1 MTALELTLTRIILGA
16 VAAVA
21 RRLPV
26 RREVLFASSRDRQL
40 GPQLAAISA
49 ALTAADPTLPQSK
62 QLAPYGYGLAAKV
75 AYLLHLIG
83 ATWALQRARV
93 TVIDNAWLPAHIT
106 TPRAGRSVIQVW
118 HAEGAYK
125 RFGHATRGASSGAD
139 GALRELI
146 HSGYSDALVSSESV
160 RTAYAEAFRMPL
172 GNVHAVGP
180 LRGAWLANSAAVAL
194 RNATLLARYPEL
206 SGKRVLLYAPTFRGR
221 GAQRETQL
229 TISPEAIAAAL
240 PHDWIVA
247 IKAHPLVPATA
258 QTTGTQPTGAESTGA
273 ESTSGCCVTLDAAT
287 PVDELFPIADALFTD
302 YSSSIFLWSLLERP
316 LLLAVADAEEYAQD
330 PGLFLDPRS
339 SESIGTRVSSVQE
352 VVAALTGAGSHTA
365 TDQARW
371 RAFSERYLGPRD
383 ALGGGPQRAA
393 AMILE
398 RLISQHTTAA

>member
-1 MTALELTLTRIILGA
+1 MTALELTLTQIILGA

-21 RRLPV
+21 CRLPV

-49 ALTAADPTLPQSK
+49 ALTAADPSLPQQR

-106 TPRAGRSVIQVW
+106 TPRAECSVIQVW

-125 RFGHATRGASSGAD
+125 RFGHAARGASSGAD

-160 RTAYAEAFRMPL
+160 RPAYAEAFRMPL
-172 GNVHAVGP
+172 DRVHAVGP

-194 RNATLLARYPEL
+194 RKTTLLAQYPEL

-229 TISPEAIAAAL
+229 TISPDAIAAAL

-247 IKAHPLVPATA
+247 IKAHPLVPITA
-258 QTTGTQPTGAESTGA
+258 KLSGAQ
-273 ESTSGCCVTLDAAT
+273 STSGRCVTLDAAT
-287 PVDELFPIADALFTD
+287 PIDELFPIADALFTD

-316 LLLAVADAEEYAQD
+316 LLLAVADADAYTQD

-339 SESIGTRVSSVQE
+339 SDSIGTRVNSAQE
-352 VVAALTGAGSHTA
+352 VVAALTTVGPSAA
-365 TDQARW
+365 VDQARQ
-371 RAFSERYLGPRD
+371 RTFAERYLGPRD
-383 ALGGGPQRAA
+383 ALADGPQRAA

-398 RLISQHTTAA
+398 RLDAQRTNAA

>member
-1 MTALELTLTRIILGA
+1 MTALELTLTRIVLGA
-16 VAAVA
+16 IAAVA

-26 RREVLFASSRDRQL
+26 RHEVLFASSRDREL

-49 ALTAADPTLPQSK
+49 ALTAANSSLPQRE

-83 ATWALQRARV
+83 ATWSMQRARV
-93 TVIDNAWLPAHIT
+93 TVIDNAWLPAHVT
-106 TPRAGRSVIQVW
+106 RLRAGCSVIQVW

-139 GALRELI
+139 GALHQLI
-146 HSGYSDALVSSESV
+146 HSGYTDALVSSESV
-160 RTAYAEAFRMPL
+160 RPAYAEAFRMPL
-172 GNVHAVGP
+172 DHVHAVGP

-194 RNATLLARYPEL
+194 RKTTLLAQYPEL

-240 PHDWIVA
+240 PSDWIVA
-247 IKAHPLVPATA
+247 IKAHPLVPIAA
-258 QTTGTQPTGAESTGA
+258 QSTGA
-273 ESTSGCCVTLDAAT
+273 QSTSGGCVTLDATT

-316 LLLAVADAEEYAQD
+316 LLLAVADADSYAQD

-339 SESIGTRVSSVQE
+339 SDSIGTRVNSAQE
-352 VVAALTGAGSHTA
+352 VVAALSATESHVPA
-365 TDQARW
+365 DQARW
-371 RAFSERYLGPRD
+371 RAFAERYLGPRD
-383 ALGGGPQRAA
+383 ALADGPQRAA
-393 AMILE
+393 VMILE
-398 RLISQHTTAA
+398 RLDTKRTNAA

>member
-1 MTALELTLTRIILGA
+1 MTALELTLTRIVLSA

-21 RRLPV
+21 RRFPV

-49 ALTAADPTLPQSK
+49 ALTAADPSLPQRK
-62 QLAPYGYGLAAKV
+62 QLAPYGYGLTAKV

-83 ATWALQRARV
+83 ATWSLQRARV

-106 TPRAGRSVIQVW
+106 TPRAGCSVIQVW

-125 RFGHATRGASSGAD
+125 RFGHATRGASSDVD
-139 GALRELI
+139 GALHELI

-160 RTAYAEAFRMPL
+160 RPAYAEAFRMPL
-172 GNVHAVGP
+172 NHIHAVGP
-180 LRGAWLANSAAVAL
+180 LRGAWLANSAAVDL
-194 RNATLLARYPEL
+194 RKTTLLARYPEL

-240 PHDWIVA
+240 PSDWIVA
-247 IKAHPLVPATA
+247 IKAHPLVPIAA
-258 QTTGTQPTGAESTGA
+258 QSTGA
-273 ESTSGCCVTLDAAT
+273 QSTSGGCVTLDATT

-302 YSSSIFLWSLLERP
+302 YSSSIFLWSLIERP
-316 LLLAVADAEEYAQD
+316 LLLAVADADAYAQD

-339 SESIGTRVSSVQE
+339 SESIGNRVSSAQE
-352 VVAALTGAGSHTA
+352 VVAALTAVRSNA
-365 TDQARW
+365 PADQARH
-371 RAFSERYLGPRD
+371 RAFAERYLGPRD
-383 ALGGGPQRAA
+383 ALADGPQHAA

-398 RLISQHTTAA
+398 RLDAKRTNAA

>member
-1 MTALELTLTRIILGA
+1 MTALELTLTRIVLGA

-49 ALTAADPTLPQSK
+49 ALTAADPSLPQQR

-106 TPRAGRSVIQVW
+106 TPRAGCSVIQVW

-125 RFGHATRGASSGAD
+125 RFGHAARGASSGAD
-139 GALRELI
+139 GALHELI

-160 RTAYAEAFRMPL
+160 RPAYAEAFRMPL
-172 GNVHAVGP
+172 NHIHAVGP
-180 LRGAWLANSAAVAL
+180 LRGAWLANSAAVDL
-194 RNATLLARYPEL
+194 RKTTLLARYPEL

-229 TISPEAIAAAL
+229 PIRPEAIAAAL
-240 PHDWIVA
+240 PPDWVVA
-247 IKAHPLVPATA
+247 LKAHPLVPITA
-258 QTTGTQPTGAESTGA
+258 QLA
-273 ESTSGCCVTLDAAT
+273 SGGCVTLSAAT
-287 PVDELFPIADALFTD
+287 PIDELFPIADALFTD

-316 LLLAVADAEEYAQD
+316 LLLAVADADAYAQD
-330 PGLFLDPRS
+330 PGLFFDPRS
-339 SESIGTRVSSVQE
+339 SESIGTRVNSAQE
-352 VVAALTGAGSHTA
+352 AVAALTAVGSSA
-365 TDQARW
+365 AVDQAQQ
-371 RAFSERYLGPRD
+371 RAFAERYLGPRD
-383 ALGGGPQRAA
+383 ALADGPQRAA

-398 RLISQHTTAA
+398 RLDAQRTNAA

>member
-1 MTALELTLTRIILGA
+1 MTALELALTRIVLGA
-16 VAAVA
+16 VAAAA
-21 RRLPV
+21 RRFPV

-49 ALTAADPTLPQSK
+49 ALAATDPSLPQRE
-62 QLAPYGYGLAAKV
+62 QLAPYGYGLAAKI

-106 TPRAGRSVIQVW
+106 TPRAGCSVIQVW

-139 GALRELI
+139 GALHELI
-146 HSGYSDALVSSESV
+146 HSGYSDAVVSSESV
-160 RTAYAEAFRMPL
+160 RPAYAEAFRMPL
-172 GNVHAVGP
+172 SNVHAVGP

-194 RNATLLARYPEL
+194 RKATLLARYPEL
-206 SGKRVLLYAPTFRGR
+206 SGKRVILYAPTFRGR

-229 TISPEAIAAAL
+229 AISPEAIAAAL

-247 IKAHPLVPATA
+247 IKAHPLVPITS
-258 QTTGTQPTGAESTGA
+258 Q
-273 ESTSGCCVTLDAAT
+273 STSGRCITLDAAT
-287 PVDELFPIADALFTD
+287 SIDELFPIADALFTD
-302 YSSSIFLWSLLERP
+302 YSSSIFLWSLIERP
-316 LLLAVADAEEYAQD
+316 LLLAVADADAYAQD

-339 SESIGTRVSSVQE
+339 SESIGNRVSSAQE
-352 VVAALTGAGSHTA
+352 VVAALTAVRSNA
-365 TDQARW
+365 PADQARH
-371 RAFSERYLGPRD
+371 RAFAERYLGPRD
-383 ALGGGPQRAA
+383 ALADGPQHAA

-398 RLISQHTTAA
+398 RLDAKRTNAA

>member
-1 MTALELTLTRIILGA
+1 MTALELTLTRIVLGA

-26 RREVLFASSRDRQL
+26 QREVLFASSRDRQL

-49 ALTAADPTLPQSK
+49 ALTAADPSLPQQR

-106 TPRAGRSVIQVW
+106 TPRAGCSVIQVW

-125 RFGHATRGASSGAD
+125 RFGHAARGASSGAD
-139 GALRELI
+139 GALHELI

-160 RTAYAEAFRMPL
+160 RPAYAEAFRMPL
-172 GNVHAVGP
+172 DRVHAVGP

-194 RNATLLARYPEL
+194 RKATLLARYPEL

-229 TISPEAIAAAL
+229 TIRPEAIAAAL
-240 PHDWIVA
+240 PPDWVVA
-247 IKAHPLVPATA
+247 LKAHPLVPITA
-258 QTTGTQPTGAESTGA
+258 QLA
-273 ESTSGCCVTLDAAT
+273 SGGCVTLSAAT
-287 PVDELFPIADALFTD
+287 PIDELFPIADALFTD

-316 LLLAVADAEEYAQD
+316 LLLAVADADAYAQD
-330 PGLFLDPRS
+330 PGLFFDPRS
-339 SESIGTRVSSVQE
+339 SESIGTRVNSAQE
-352 VVAALTGAGSHTA
+352 AVAALTAVGSSA
-365 TDQARW
+365 AVDQAQQ
-371 RAFSERYLGPRD
+371 RAFAERYLGPRD
-383 ALGGGPQRAA
+383 ALADGPQRAA

-398 RLISQHTTAA
+398 RLDAQRTNAA

>member
-1 MTALELTLTRIILGA
+1 MTALELTLTRIVLGA
-16 VAAVA
+16 IAAVA

-26 RREVLFASSRDRQL
+26 RHEVLFASSRDRQL

-49 ALTAADPTLPQSK
+49 ALTAANSSLPQRE

-83 ATWALQRARV
+83 ATWSMQRARV
-93 TVIDNAWLPAHIT
+93 TVIDNAWLPAHVT
-106 TPRAGRSVIQVW
+106 RLRAGCSVIQVW

-125 RFGHATRGASSGAD
+125 RFGHASRGASSGAD
-139 GALRELI
+139 GALHQLI
-146 HSGYSDALVSSESV
+146 HSGYTDALVSSESV
-160 RTAYAEAFRMPL
+160 RPAYAEAFRMPL
-172 GNVHAVGP
+172 DHVHAVGP

-194 RNATLLARYPEL
+194 RKTTLLAQYPEL

-240 PHDWIVA
+240 PSDWIVA
-247 IKAHPLVPATA
+247 IKAHPLVPIAA
-258 QTTGTQPTGAESTGA
+258 QSTGA
-273 ESTSGCCVTLDAAT
+273 QSTSGGCVTLDATT

-316 LLLAVADAEEYAQD
+316 LLLAVADADSYAQD

-339 SESIGTRVSSVQE
+339 SDSIGTRVNSAQE
-352 VVAALTGAGSHTA
+352 VVAALSATESHVPA
-365 TDQARW
+365 DQARW
-371 RAFSERYLGPRD
+371 RAFAERYLGPRD
-383 ALGGGPQRAA
+383 ALADGPQRAA
-393 AMILE
+393 VMILE
-398 RLISQHTTAA
+398 RLDAKRTNAA

>member
-1 MTALELTLTRIILGA
+1 MTALELTLTRIVLGA
-16 VAAVA
+16 IAAVA

-49 ALTAADPTLPQSK
+49 ALTAADSSLPQRE

-83 ATWALQRARV
+83 ATWSMQRARV

-106 TPRAGRSVIQVW
+106 RLRAGCSVIQVW

-139 GALRELI
+139 GALHQLI
-146 HSGYSDALVSSESV
+146 HSGYTDALVSSESV
-160 RTAYAEAFRMPL
+160 RPAYAEAFRMPL
-172 GNVHAVGP
+172 NRVHAVGP

-194 RNATLLARYPEL
+194 RKTTLLAQYPEL

-240 PHDWIVA
+240 PPDWIVA
-247 IKAHPLVPATA
+247 IKAHPLVPITA
-258 QTTGTQPTGAESTGA
+258 HSTA
-273 ESTSGCCVTLDAAT
+273 AQSASGGSVTLDAAT

-339 SESIGTRVSSVQE
+339 SDSIGSRVNSAQE
-352 VVAALTGAGSHTA
+352 VVAALSATESHVPA
-365 TDQARW
+365 DQIRQ
-371 RAFSERYLGPRD
+371 RAFAERYLGPRD
-383 ALGGGPQRAA
+383 ALADGPQRAA
-393 AMILE
+393 AIILE
-398 RLISQHTTAA
+398 RLDAKRTNAA

>member
-1 MTALELTLTRIILGA
+1 MTALELTLTRIVLGA

-26 RREVLFASSRDRQL
+26 RREVLFASSRDRLL

-49 ALTAADPTLPQSK
+49 ALAAADPSLPQRK
-62 QLAPYGYGLAAKV
+62 QLAPYGYGLAAKF

-83 ATWALQRARV
+83 ATWSMQRARV

-106 TPRAGRSVIQVW
+106 TPRAGCSVIQVW

-139 GALRELI
+139 GALHELI
-146 HSGYSDALVSSESV
+146 HTGYSNALVSSESV
-160 RTAYAEAFRMPL
+160 RPAYAEAFRMPL
-172 GNVHAVGP
+172 NRVHAVGP
-180 LRGAWLANSAAVAL
+180 LRGAWLASTTSVAA
-194 RNATLLARYPEL
+194 RKTTLLAQHPEL
-206 SGKRVLLYAPTFRGR
+206 AGKRVLLYAPTFRGR

-240 PHDWIVA
+240 PQDWIVA
-247 IKAHPLVPATA
+247 IKAHPLVPLTA
-258 QTTGTQPTGAESTGA
+258 KLSGAQ
-273 ESTSGCCVTLDAAT
+273 STSGRCVTLDAAT

-316 LLLAVADAEEYAQD
+316 LLLAVADADAYAQD

-339 SESIGTRVSSVQE
+339 SDSIGTRVNSAQE
-352 VVAALTGAGSHTA
+352 VVAALTAVGSNATA
-365 TDQARW
+365 RQVLW
-371 RAFSERYLGPRD
+371 RKFSERYLGPRD
-383 ALGGGPQRAA
+383 ALADGPQRAA

-398 RLISQHTTAA
+398 RLDAQRTNAA

>member
-26 RREVLFASSRDRQL
+26 RREVLFASSRDRRL
-40 GPQLAAISA
+40 GPQLTAISD
-49 ALTAADPTLPQSK
+49 ALTADDPTLPQRK
-62 QLAPYGYGLAAKV
+62 QLAPYGYGVAAKF

-83 ATWALQRARV
+83 ATWSLQRARV

-106 TPRAGRSVIQVW
+106 PPRPGCSVIQVW

-125 RFGHATRGASSGAD
+125 RFGHATRGSSSGVD

-146 HSGYSDALVSSESV
+146 HSGYTDALVSSESV
-160 RTAYAEAFRMPL
+160 RPAYAEAFRMPL

-180 LRGAWLANSAAVAL
+180 LRGAWLANSDAVAL
-194 RNATLLARYPEL
+194 RKATLLRHYPEL

-229 TISPEAIAAAL
+229 KISPDAIAASL
-240 PHDWIVA
+240 PSDWIVA
-247 IKAHPLVPATA
+247 IKAHPLVPITA
-258 QTTGTQPTGAESTGA
+258 QTTSTQPTGAEST
-273 ESTSGCCVTLDAAT
+273 SGRCVTLDAAT

-302 YSSSIFLWSLLERP
+302 FSSSIFLWSLLERP
-316 LLLAVADAEEYAQD
+316 LLLAVADVEEYAQD

-339 SESIGTRVSSVQE
+339 NDSIGTCVSSVQE
-352 VVAALTGAGSHTA
+352 VVAALRGVGSRAAADHS
-365 TDQARW
+365 RW
-371 RAFSERYLGPRD
+371 RAFSERYLGPHD

-393 AMILE
+393 AKILE
-398 RLISQHTTAA
+398 RLNAQHTNAA